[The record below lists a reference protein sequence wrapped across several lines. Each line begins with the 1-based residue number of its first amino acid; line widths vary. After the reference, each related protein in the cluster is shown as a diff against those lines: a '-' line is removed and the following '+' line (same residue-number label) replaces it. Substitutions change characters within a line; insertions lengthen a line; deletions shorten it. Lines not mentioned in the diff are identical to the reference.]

1 MGANTSVYTANSTIP
16 IVMRDYPWS
25 GLPNQPT
32 KEQWELDIPIELSI
46 WGVLGIVV
54 AILVKTAA
62 IGLTADTEFKL
73 SMLGNNQE
81 NPNGLHKV
89 DLNYY
94 LVNGVAY
101 IVKAILNIATIVF
114 GLSFYCN
121 RI

>member
-16 IVMRDYPWS
+16 IVMRDYPWT

-73 SMLGNNQE
+73 SMLGNN
-81 NPNGLHKV
+81 
-89 DLNYY
+89 
-94 LVNGVAY
+94 
-101 IVKAILNIATIVF
+101 
-114 GLSFYCN
+114 
-121 RI
+121 